1 MPAWSRLRA
10 VRAALFAAV
19 CVTLAVSGHVFMS
32 DSPVPWW
39 APAAAT
45 PVLTALAWAA
55 AGRERGL
62 PAIGVALVGAQSVLH
77 GLFGWAQQAAAA
89 GSGAATTGS
98 AAHAGSTA
106 RQIEAAWLRVL
117 LCNEDV
123 PAPAGATRSAA
134 RLLDQMGLDPA
145 LAAVPPGQGPL
156 GGSGFGTGSGAGTGT
171 GLGTGSGAAHDISTA
186 AAAHGSHAA
195 SVLPTH
201 GGAGMLLA
209 HLAAGIG
216 SALWLWRGDR
226 ALFDLFHLL
235 ASRTRCLGALI
246 RAWLRWGEPA
256 FPQVPCVRPRTAR
269 APARPLFRPLSRRG
283 PPLTVFA

>member
-39 APAAAT
+39 APAAAL
-45 PVLTALAWAA
+45 PVLTALTWLA

-62 PAIGVALVGAQSVLH
+62 PAIGVALVGAQTVLH
-77 GLFGWAQQAAAA
+77 SLFGWAQQTTTGSGSATGSAAAA
-89 GSGAATTGS
+89 GSAAQQT
-98 AAHAGSTA
+98 
-106 RQIEAAWLRVL
+106 EAAWLRFL
-117 LCNEDV
+117 LCNEDA
-123 PAPAGATRSAA
+123 PAPAGTTRSAA

-145 LAAVPPGQGPL
+145 LAALPPGQGPF
-156 GGSGFGTGSGAGTGT
+156 GGSGFGTAGGF
-171 GLGTGSGAAHDISTA
+171 GPGSGAAHDMGAA

-195 SVLPTH
+195 SILPTH
-201 GGAGMLLA
+201 GGVGMLLA
-209 HLAAGIG
+209 HLAAGLG
-216 SALWLWRGDR
+216 SALWLWRGDK
-226 ALFDLFHLL
+226 ALFDLLRLL
-235 ASRTRCLGALI
+235 ASRTRCLGALL

-256 FPQVPCVRPRTAR
+256 FPQVPFVRPRPAFATAR
-269 APARPLFRPLSRRG
+269 RHLRPLSRRG